1 MPMYNLI
8 EYSGNYSKTGGLLQY
23 YSDEPTFTNADVVA
37 NFSDTNNSASFK
49 FKQKITSK
57 TADGGTKN
65 VEIMSSLKYLSNFWR
80 ILEMPLTNCEVNLIF
95 TWSKKCVLS
104 NTDIWYK
111 TLCSSCNFYQLK
123 IIQNC
128 YNN

>member
-65 VEIMSSLKYLSNFWR
+65 VEIMSSLKYLSNF
-80 ILEMPLTNCEVNLIF
+80 
-95 TWSKKCVLS
+95 
-104 NTDIWYK
+104 
-111 TLCSSCNFYQLK
+111 
-123 IIQNC
+123 
-128 YNN
+128 